1 MGGGT
6 SKSQQQQPAASV
18 PAETAPVVEDQ
29 PVPAPPAEPL
39 IYTDSQ
45 TPSASGDKRNR
56 NDEKSYVR
64 REKAKHTI
72 KFCGNDMPGGDGK
85 SVRVVLP
92 TNAVKSDD
100 VLALLKSSLKDF
112 FVFSDDP
119 AKIDIV
125 MKAMVYE
132 TFMAGEFLM
141 VEGDP
146 GTNLHIVESGQLE
159 VTINGEF
166 IRNMERGAIVGELAL
181 LYDAPRSATVKCLS
195 DVSAWSLA
203 RDVFKSI
210 QAASA
215 SAEHAQRARW
225 LLGTDSLAGL
235 SPVDLSRLMNVMQDH
250 TYPGG
255 EVLYQE
261 GVASMK
267 CLMVLKGRV
276 GIYSSNDPAGVSPP
290 QLDRMH
296 CIVRPTAL
304 QAGMSERFP
313 APAMGSLP
321 ENVDAS
327 EDNDVLEKTPV
338 GSSRKFGSGIS
349 SYYITEVGPGCLL
362 GFGSMRGKGGLS
374 DAWVWKPGEGGVSS
388 HLAVVKGAQCECL
401 EFTLDVF
408 ERLFSTVENA
418 VTMRRTGTTKVNR
431 PAVVEELREFDQT
444 KFMVRHCLGCGSFGS
459 VTFADYGD
467 EKFAL
472 KTLGKAHLLDTG
484 QLKHVLDERKLLS
497 RMKCPFILSLYGT
510 YQTPHKLV
518 FVTEVLECGDLWG
531 AIHEEDDHIERRG
544 LPVDLTVFYAAS
556 LVVALAYIH
565 EKGIAYRDLKPENI
579 MIDSN
584 GYLRIIDFGFAKVI
598 PYVETRSSGAVEIHS
613 KSYTLCGTPE
623 YLAPEFVCNQGHDAS
638 VDLWAL
644 GVVIY
649 EMFVSVTPFAARR
662 PDNVT
667 ELFTNIANTKVSLC
681 VLACN
686 VNVYWLC
693 NLTVLSLYLL
703 QKNGLNLNATLDTQ
717 SGGETARALISE
729 LLKHEPAERIGIR
742 QGSTRYILDHEF
754 FDNIDIASL
763 SKCKMMAP
771 WKPPKK
777 VDFDDDM
784 DDIPTI
790 RPYHGNQKLFESF

>member
-6 SKSQQQQPAASV
+6 SKGKINP
-18 PAETAPVVEDQ
+18 
-29 PVPAPPAEPL
+29 PVPAPRLEAESSEVGNSSNNSNAEAG
-39 IYTDSQ
+39 IFNDSP
-45 TPSASGDKRNR
+45 TPSSTNGDRKNR
-56 NDEKSYVR
+56 ADEKNYIR

-92 TNAVKSDD
+92 TNEAKSAD
-100 VLALLKSSLKDF
+100 VLALLKTSLKDF

-125 MKAMVYE
+125 MKAMVPE
-132 TFMAGEFLM
+132 TFSVGEFLM

-146 GTNLHIVESGQLE
+146 GTCLHIVESGKLE

-181 LYDAPRSATVKCLS
+181 LYDAPRSATVKCMS
-195 DVSAWSLA
+195 DVKAWSLA

-235 SPVDLSRLMNVMQDH
+235 SPVDLSRLMNVMQDC
-250 TYPGG
+250 TYEGG
-255 EVLYQE
+255 RELFQE

-267 CLMVLKGRV
+267 CCMVIKGKI
-276 GIYSSNDPAGVSPP
+276 GIYSSNDPTGVSPQ
-290 QLDRMH
+290 QLDKMH
-296 CIVRPTAL
+296 CIVRPSAL
-304 QAGMSERFP
+304 QTGLSERFP
-313 APAMGSLP
+313 APLLVGSLP
-321 ENVDAS
+321 ERSAS
-327 EDNDVLEKTPV
+327 EPDVAFEKTPV

-362 GFGSMRGKGGLS
+362 GFGSLRGKGGLS
-374 DAWVWKPGEGGVSS
+374 DAWVWKPGEGGVST
-388 HLAVVKGAQCECL
+388 HLAVVKGLSCECL

-408 ERLFSTVENA
+408 ERLFSVVEDA
-418 VTMRRTGTTKVNR
+418 LVLRRQGTTKVNR
-431 PAVVEELREFDQT
+431 PSIINALRTFDQT
-444 KFMVRHCLGCGSFGS
+444 KFVVQHCLGCGSFGS
-459 VTFADYGD
+459 VTYAKYED
-467 EKFAL
+467 EKYAL

-497 RMKCPFILSLYGT
+497 QMKCPFILRLYGT
-510 YQTPHKLV
+510 YQTPHKVV

-544 LPVDLTVFYAAS
+544 LPPPLAVFYTAC

-598 PYVETRSSGAVEIHS
+598 PYVETRSSGVVEIHS

-649 EMFVSVTPFAARR
+649 EMFLSVTPFAARR

-667 ELFTNIANTKVSLC
+667 ELFTNIANTK
-681 VLACN
+681 
-686 VNVYWLC
+686 
-693 NLTVLSLYLL
+693 
-703 QKNGLNLNATLDTQ
+703 KNGLNLNASLDTQ
-717 SGGETARALISE
+717 AGGETARSLITE

-742 QGSTRYILDHEF
+742 QGSTRYILDHDF
-754 FDNIDIASL
+754 FDTIDIASL
-763 SKCKMMAP
+763 SKCNMTAP

-777 VDFDDDM
+777 VDFDDDI

-790 RPYHGNQKLFESF
+790 RPYHGNQKLFEMF